1 MRLPRSLHWR
11 ISLAYTA
18 LIFVTMGV
26 VSIYLV
32 NFIRDAFLADLNG
45 RLQEEVGLVVVSSSD
60 FFLAEIDVDGLQ
72 KEMDEMARIIDAR
85 VTIVDVDGMVL
96 VDTAVQADADRNLRN
111 REEIRKALVTG
122 AGADRRVDPSY
133 RADVIYQAIA
143 IRVQGEIVGV
153 ARVGVPTSQLE
164 SNLSQIISTIG
175 LSALIVAVLSVGLGY
190 VLFRRTSRSVQL
202 VAEGARRLAEGD
214 LEQRVQATSTD
225 DETRELADAFNGMAS
240 TIRSVVGD
248 LSSERNKL
256 TAVLDTMADGVVV
269 LEAGSEVSLI
279 NRAAER
285 LLDVRAE
292 DAVGN
297 RLVEVVRDHEIQQ
310 AVQQSLETGQ
320 IWQIE
325 VELLPSR
332 AFLSAIAT
340 PLGELDGSA
349 DAASVLLTLPDLTRM
364 MQVETTRKEFVSNVS
379 HELRNPLASIK
390 AMVETI
396 EDGAIDERSVAMDF
410 LRRINRDVDRMNGI
424 VNDLLELSH
433 LESGYVPMHLV
444 PVHLGPLVEEVVED
458 FQRSVADKDLVL
470 VSEIPETLPTV
481 TGETGRLR
489 QVLVN
494 LIENAIRYTSEGQIT
509 VSVSDEDQFQRV
521 KVIDTGV
528 GIPREHLAHVFERFY
543 KVERSR
549 RDDGTGLG
557 LAIVKHIVQAHG
569 GDVSAES
576 EEGVGSSFEFTI
588 PQR

>member
-133 RADVIYQAIA
+133 RGDVIYQAIA

-349 DAASVLLTLPDLTRM
+349 DAASVLLTLHDLTRM

-576 EEGVGSSFEFTI
+576 EEGVGSTFEFTI

>member
-45 RLQEEVGLVVVSSSD
+45 RLQEEIGLVVVSSSD

-72 KEMDEMARIIDAR
+72 KEIDEMARIIDAR
-85 VTIVDVDGMVL
+85 VTIVDVDGLVL
-96 VDTAVQADADRNLRN
+96 VDTAVQAEVDRNLRN
-111 REEIRKALVTG
+111 REEIRQALATG

-133 RADVIYQAIA
+133 GGDVMYQAIA
-143 IRVQGEIVGV
+143 IQVQGEIVGV

-190 VLFRRTSRSVQL
+190 LLFRRTSRSVQL

-349 DAASVLLTLPDLTRM
+349 DAASVLLTLHDLTRM

-458 FQRSVADKDLVL
+458 FQRSVADKNLVL
-470 VSEIPETLPTV
+470 VSEIPETLSTV

-528 GIPREHLAHVFERFY
+528 GMPREHLAHVFERFY

-569 GDVSAES
+569 GDVSVES
-576 EEGVGSSFEFTI
+576 EEGVGSTFEFTI

>member
-1 MRLPRSLHWR
+1 MRLPHSLHWR

-32 NFIRDAFLADLNG
+32 DFIRDAFLADLNG
-45 RLQEEVGLVVVSSSD
+45 RLQEEVGLVAESSSD
-60 FFLAEIDVDGLQ
+60 FFLAEIDIDGLQ
-72 KEMDEMARIIDAR
+72 QKMDDIAGIIDAR
-85 VTIVDVDGMVL
+85 VTIVGVDGLVL
-96 VDTAVQADADRNLRN
+96 VDTALRADAVPNLRN

-122 AGADRRVDPSY
+122 SGADRRLDPSY
-133 RADVIYQAIA
+133 GGDVIYQAIA
-143 IRVQGEIVGV
+143 IRDRGEIVGV
-153 ARVGVPTSQLE
+153 ARVGVPTTRLE
-164 SNLSQIISTIG
+164 SNVGQIITTIG

-190 VLFRRTSRSVQL
+190 ILFRRTSRSMQL
-202 VAEGARRLAEGD
+202 VAEGARRLAKGD

-225 DETRELADAFNGMAS
+225 DETRDLADAFNGMAS

-269 LEAGSEVSLI
+269 LEVGSEVSLV
-279 NRAAER
+279 NRAAES
-285 LLDVRAE
+285 LLDVKAS
-292 DAVGN
+292 DSVGN
-297 RLVEVVRDHEIQQ
+297 RLAEVVRDHEIQQ
-310 AVQQSLETGQ
+310 VVRRSLETGQ

-332 AFLSAIAT
+332 TFLSAIAT
-340 PLGELDGSA
+340 PLGAVDGSTE
-349 DAASVLLTLPDLTRM
+349 AAGVLLTLHDLTRM
-364 MQVETTRKEFVSNVS
+364 MQIETTRKEFVSNVS

-396 EDGAIDERSVAMDF
+396 ADGAIDERSVAMDF
-410 LRRINRDVDRMNGI
+410 LRRINRDVDRMNSI

-433 LESGYVPMHLV
+433 LESGYIPIHQF
-444 PVHLGPLVEEVVED
+444 PVHIGPLIEEVVED
-458 FQRSVADKDLVL
+458 FQLSVAEKGLVL
-470 VSEIPETLPTV
+470 VAELPETLSTI
-481 TGETGRLR
+481 TGENERLR

-494 LIENAIRYTSEGQIT
+494 LIENAIRYTSKGQIT

-521 KVIDTGV
+521 KVVDTGT
-528 GIPREHLAHVFERFY
+528 GIPREHLPHVFERFY

-569 GDVSAES
+569 GEVSVES
-576 EEGVGSSFEFTI
+576 EEGVGSTFEFTV

>member
-1 MRLPRSLHWR
+1 
-11 ISLAYTA
+11 
-18 LIFVTMGV
+18 MGV

-45 RLQEEVGLVVVSSSD
+45 RLQEEIGLVVVSSSD

-72 KEMDEMARIIDAR
+72 KEIDEMARIIDAR
-85 VTIVDVDGMVL
+85 VTIVDVDGLVL
-96 VDTAVQADADRNLRN
+96 VDTAVQAEVDRNLRN
-111 REEIRKALVTG
+111 REEIRQALATG

-133 RADVIYQAIA
+133 GGDVMYQAIA
-143 IRVQGEIVGV
+143 IQVQGEIVGV

-190 VLFRRTSRSVQL
+190 LLFRRTSRSVQL

-349 DAASVLLTLPDLTRM
+349 DAASVLLTLHDLTRM

-458 FQRSVADKDLVL
+458 FQRSVADKNLVL
-470 VSEIPETLPTV
+470 VSEIPETLSTV

-528 GIPREHLAHVFERFY
+528 GMPREHLAHVFERFY

-569 GDVSAES
+569 GDVSVES
-576 EEGVGSSFEFTI
+576 EEGVGSTFEFTI

>member
-1 MRLPRSLHWR
+1 
-11 ISLAYTA
+11 
-18 LIFVTMGV
+18 MGV

-45 RLQEEVGLVVVSSSD
+45 RLQEEIGLVVVSSSD

-72 KEMDEMARIIDAR
+72 KEIDEMARIIDAR
-85 VTIVDVDGMVL
+85 VTIVDVDGLVL
-96 VDTAVQADADRNLRN
+96 VDTAVQVEVDRNLRN
-111 REEIRKALVTG
+111 REEIRQALATG

-133 RADVIYQAIA
+133 GGDVMYQAIA
-143 IRVQGEIVGV
+143 IQVQGEIVGV

-190 VLFRRTSRSVQL
+190 LLFRRTSRSVQL

-349 DAASVLLTLPDLTRM
+349 DAASVLLTLHDLTRM

-458 FQRSVADKDLVL
+458 FQRSVADKNLVL
-470 VSEIPETLPTV
+470 VSEIPETLSTV

-528 GIPREHLAHVFERFY
+528 GMPREHLAHVFERFY

-569 GDVSAES
+569 GDVSVES
-576 EEGVGSSFEFTI
+576 EEGVGSTFEFTI

>member
-32 NFIRDAFLADLNG
+32 NFIHDAFLDDLNG
-45 RLQEEVGLVVVSSSD
+45 RLQEEVGLVVESSSD
-60 FFLAEIDVDGLQ
+60 FFLAEIDVAGLQ

-85 VTIVDVDGMVL
+85 VTIVDVDGLVL
-96 VDTAVQADADRNLRN
+96 VDTAVQAEVDRNLRN
-111 REEIRKALVTG
+111 REEIRQALATG
-122 AGADRRVDPSY
+122 AGADRHVDPSY
-133 RADVIYQAIA
+133 GGDVMYQAIA
-143 IRVQGEIVGV
+143 IQVQGEIVGV

-190 VLFRRTSRSVQL
+190 LLFRRTSRSVQL

-225 DETRELADAFNGMAS
+225 DETRDLADAFNGMAS

-269 LEAGSEVSLI
+269 LEAGSEISLI

-292 DAVGN
+292 DTVGN

-310 AVQQSLETGQ
+310 VVQQSLETGQ

-325 VELLPSR
+325 VDLLPSR
-332 AFLSAIAT
+332 TFLSAIAT

-349 DAASVLLTLPDLTRM
+349 DAAGVLLTLHDHTRM
-364 MQVETTRKEFVSNVS
+364 MQIETTRKEFVSNVS

-396 EDGAIDERSVAMDF
+396 KGGAIDERSVAMDF
-410 LRRINRDVDRMNGI
+410 LQRINRDVDRMNGI

-433 LESGYVPMHLV
+433 IESGYVPMHLV
-444 PVHLGPLVEEVVED
+444 PVHLGPLIEEVIED
-458 FQRSVADKDLVL
+458 FQRLVADKNLVL
-470 VSEIPETLPTV
+470 VSEIPETLSTV
-481 TGETGRLR
+481 TGENGRLR

-494 LIENAIRYTSEGQIT
+494 LIENAIRYTPEGQII
-509 VSVSDEDQFQRV
+509 VSVADEDPFQRV

-528 GIPREHLAHVFERFY
+528 GIPREHMPHVFERFY

-557 LAIVKHIVQAHG
+557 LAIVKHIVQALG
-569 GDVSAES
+569 GDVSVES
-576 EEGVGSSFEFTI
+576 EEGVGSTFEFTV
-588 PQR
+588 PRR

>member
-133 RADVIYQAIA
+133 RGDVIYQAIA

-153 ARVGVPTSQLE
+153 ARVGVPTSQLK

-349 DAASVLLTLPDLTRM
+349 DAASVLLTLHDLTRM

-470 VSEIPETLPTV
+470 VSEIPETLSTV

-569 GDVSAES
+569 GDVSVES
-576 EEGVGSSFEFTI
+576 EEGVGSTFEFTI

>member
-45 RLQEEVGLVVVSSSD
+45 RLQEEIGLVVVSSSD

-72 KEMDEMARIIDAR
+72 KEIDEMARIIDAR
-85 VTIVDVDGMVL
+85 VTIVDVDGLVL
-96 VDTAVQADADRNLRN
+96 VDTAVQAEVDRNLRN
-111 REEIRKALVTG
+111 REEIRQALATG

-133 RADVIYQAIA
+133 GGDVMYQAIA
-143 IRVQGEIVGV
+143 IQVQGEIVGV

-190 VLFRRTSRSVQL
+190 LLFRRTSRSVQL

-349 DAASVLLTLPDLTRM
+349 DAASVLLTLHDLTRM

-458 FQRSVADKDLVL
+458 FQRSVADKNLVL
-470 VSEIPETLPTV
+470 VSEIPETLSTV

-528 GIPREHLAHVFERFY
+528 GMPREHLAHVFERFY

-569 GDVSAES
+569 GDVSVES
-576 EEGVGSSFEFTI
+576 EEGVGSTFEFTF

>member
-45 RLQEEVGLVVVSSSD
+45 RLQEEIGLVVVSSSD

-72 KEMDEMARIIDAR
+72 KEIDEMARIIDAR
-85 VTIVDVDGMVL
+85 VTIVDVDGLVL
-96 VDTAVQADADRNLRN
+96 VDTAVQAEVDRNLRN
-111 REEIRKALVTG
+111 REEIRQALATG

-133 RADVIYQAIA
+133 GGDVMYQAIA
-143 IRVQGEIVGV
+143 IQVQGEIVGV

-190 VLFRRTSRSVQL
+190 LLFRRTSRSVQL

-349 DAASVLLTLPDLTRM
+349 DAASVLLTLHDLTRM

-444 PVHLGPLVEEVVED
+444 PVHLGPLIKEVVED
-458 FQRSVADKDLVL
+458 FQRSVADKGLVL
-470 VSEIPETLPTV
+470 ASEFPETLSTV
-481 TGETGRLR
+481 TGENERLR

-494 LIENAIRYTSEGQIT
+494 LIENAIRYTSEGQIII
-509 VSVSDEDQFQRV
+509 SVSDEDQFQRV
-521 KVIDTGV
+521 KVIDTGT
-528 GIPREHLAHVFERFY
+528 GIPREHLPHVFERFY

-569 GDVSAES
+569 GDVSVES
-576 EEGVGSSFEFTI
+576 EEGVGSTFEFTI
-588 PQR
+588 PQK

>member
-1 MRLPRSLHWR
+1 
-11 ISLAYTA
+11 
-18 LIFVTMGV
+18 MGV

-133 RADVIYQAIA
+133 RGDVIYQAIA

-153 ARVGVPTSQLE
+153 ARVGVPTSQLK

-349 DAASVLLTLPDLTRM
+349 DAASVLLTLHDLTRM

-470 VSEIPETLPTV
+470 VSEIPETLSTV

-569 GDVSAES
+569 GDVSVES
-576 EEGVGSSFEFTI
+576 EEGVGSTFEFTI